1 MRFMF
6 KVNISVEAGNE
17 AARRGELGPKI
28 QAIIEEQKPE
38 SIYFIADNGERTAV
52 FVVEMNDAS
61 DIPRIGEPWFLAFDA
76 ALEVQPVMTP
86 ADLAKAAPHI
96 DAAVKKHG

>member
-6 KVNISVEAGNE
+6 KINISVEAGNE

-52 FVVEMNDAS
+52 FVVDINDAS
-61 DIPRIGEPWFLAFDA
+61 
-76 ALEVQPVMTP
+76 LEVQPVMTP

>member
-38 SIYFIADNGERTAV
+38 SIYFLADNGERTAV
-52 FVVEMNDAS
+52 FVIEMNDAS
-61 DIPRIGEPWFLAFDA
+61 DIPRIAEPWFLAFDA

-96 DAAVKKHG
+96 DEAVKKHG

>member
-38 SIYFIADNGERTAV
+38 SIYFLADNGERTAV
-52 FVVEMNDAS
+52 FVIEMNDAS
-61 DIPRIGEPWFLAFDA
+61 DIPRIAEPWFLAFDA

>member
-6 KVNISVEAGNE
+6 KINISVEAGNE

-52 FVVEMNDAS
+52 FVVDINDAS

-76 ALEVQPVMTP
+76 ALE
-86 ADLAKAAPHI
+86 
-96 DAAVKKHG
+96 

>member
-28 QAIIEEQKPE
+28 QAILEEQKPE
-38 SIYFIADNGERTAV
+38 SIYFLADNGERTAV
-52 FVVEMNDAS
+52 FVIEMNDAS
-61 DIPRIGEPWFLAFDA
+61 DIPRIAEPWFLAFDA

>member
-1 MRFMF
+1 MF

-28 QAIIEEQKPE
+28 QAILEEQKPE
-38 SIYFIADNGERTAV
+38 SIYFLADNGERTAV
-52 FVVEMNDAS
+52 FVIEMNDAS
-61 DIPRIGEPWFLAFDA
+61 DIPRIAEPWFLAFDA